1 MIPYN
6 YVRELNPVEP
16 KSHAFVKNRPDQN
29 EVSWY
34 TLGLKSNI
42 SVHIYVRVYLMV
54 LIGPSTGC
62 ISIMT

>member
-16 KSHAFVKNRPDQN
+16 KSHAFVKNHSDQN

-42 SVHIYVRVYLMV
+42 SVHIYL
-54 LIGPSTGC
+54 LEFI
-62 ISIMT
+62 